1 MQIPYLLPM
10 FIAPNCTKVLT
21 FVPHRKLK
29 ARSEK
34 ADDVIPSDTR
44 PRSNWAAHSIMHW
57 QARAA
62 G

>member
-1 MQIPYLLPM
+1 M